1 MKKLT
6 ILTMILALVLVAC
19 DKNNRASKRLM
30 RPGNWVITQ
39 LTVDGS
45 NYTNEAI
52 FWSINSCDIESALCT
67 GTWNLGDKNSQFY
80 WQFNENAE
88 LFKLSRIVAP
98 EDCEDFY
105 TEEVE
110 QMTYLFSGEYKVVES
125 KRKSKIFESQN
136 TIGFEGKLVRIALE
150 WK

>member
-6 ILTMILALVLVAC
+6 ILTMILALLFVAC

-30 RPGNWVITQ
+30 RPGNWVITE

-52 FWSINSCDIESALCT
+52 FWSINSCDIEAALCT
-67 GTWNLGDKNSQFY
+67 GTWNLAEKNSQFY

-110 QMTYLFSGEYKVVES
+110 QLTYLLSGEYKVIET
-125 KRKSKIFESQN
+125 KRKTKRFESSA
-136 TIGFEGKLVRIALE
+136 TIGYPSMQVMIEVERL
-150 WK
+150 

>member
-1 MKKLT
+1 
-6 ILTMILALVLVAC
+6 MILALLIVAC

-30 RPGNWVITQ
+30 RPGNWVVTH
-39 LTVDGS
+39 LTVNGS
-45 NYTNEAI
+45 NYTNEHI
-52 FWSINSCDIESALCT
+52 HWTINDCDIEEELCT
-67 GTWNLGDKNSQFY
+67 GIWNLADKNSQFY

-88 LFKLSRIVAP
+88 RFTLSRVVAP

-110 QMTYLFSGEYKVVES
+110 QMTYLFSGDYEVITS

-136 TIGFEGKLVRIALE
+136 TIGFEGESVRIVLE